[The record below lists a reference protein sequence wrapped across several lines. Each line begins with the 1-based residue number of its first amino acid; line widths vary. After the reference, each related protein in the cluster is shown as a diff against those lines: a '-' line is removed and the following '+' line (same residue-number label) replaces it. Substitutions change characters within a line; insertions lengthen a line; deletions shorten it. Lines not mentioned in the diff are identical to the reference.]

1 MEKTCC
7 FLGHREYPYEN
18 YKEDIERIIRLLI
31 ESYGVRQFYCG
42 GRGNFDNLCSDI
54 VGELRKEYP
63 RIKNTLV
70 YSYIPRDAEY
80 HLPEKYTDSVY
91 FLEERVIPQF
101 AILKTNEK
109 MVEKSDFIFSGV
121 KYSWGGAAKAQEY
134 AYKKQ
139 KTVIALFQEEN

>member
-1 MEKTCC
+1 MKKTCC

-18 YKEDIERIIRLLI
+18 YKEDIELIIRLLI
-31 ESYGVRQFYCG
+31 EQYSVRHFYCG
-42 GRGNFDNLCSDI
+42 GRGKFDNLCSDI

-70 YSYIPRDAEY
+70 YSYMPPNTGFD
-80 HLPEKYTDSVY
+80 LPEKYTDSVY
-91 FLEERVIPQF
+91 FLEERVFPRL

-139 KTVIALFQEEN
+139 KTVLSLFKEEN